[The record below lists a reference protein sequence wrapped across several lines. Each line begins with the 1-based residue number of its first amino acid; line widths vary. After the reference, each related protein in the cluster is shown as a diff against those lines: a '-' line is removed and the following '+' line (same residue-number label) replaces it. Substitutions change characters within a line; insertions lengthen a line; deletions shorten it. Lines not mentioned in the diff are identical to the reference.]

1 MNPKYEFLILLNKLD
16 RWYSRNEY
24 SIIMTGTIVLMSIGV
39 LSILIE
45 GC

>member
-1 MNPKYEFLILLNKLD
+1 MNLKYEFLILAHKLK
-16 RWYSRNEY
+16 RWYQTNEY
-24 SIIMTGTIVLMSIGV
+24 SIVMTGTIVLMSIGV